1 MLRGKGL
8 ANKYKCFVERS
19 RFSHIYIGFAINK
32 KFSQEE
38 RKVLPRIDIGFAKR
52 ENFIQEG
59 I

>member
-1 MLRGKGL
+1 VLRGKCL

-19 RFSHIYIGFAINK
+19 RFSQKYIGFAINR

-38 RKVLPRIDIGFAKR
+38 RNFLPRIDIGFAKR
-52 ENFIQEG
+52 ENFIQER